1 MNTPALQHLSTLET
15 TPEILGSLV
24 SAAQFL
30 HQQGWTPA
38 TSSNFSTRVADHS
51 GAFYI
56 SRSGKDK
63 GTLTTHDF
71 MAVDAQGNPMKG
83 VEGTPSAETLLHAWV
98 YNNVSGATTV
108 LHTHS
113 LNGTLLSKLCQD
125 FGEFTISNLEILKG
139 FAGITT
145 HETSITIPIFSNHQ
159 DMTVITGQLSDY
171 KVSCQEPLRGFLLA
185 GHGLYTWGATTA
197 EARRHVE
204 VLEFLMGFALQW
216 YQSTGA
222 WPE

>member
-1 MNTPALQHLSTLET
+1 MNTST
-15 TPEILGSLV
+15 TPFQPVAISEALTELISV
-24 SAAQFL
+24 SQFL

-38 TSSNFSTRVADHS
+38 TSSNFSTRNNEPKGS
-51 GAFYI
+51 FFI

-63 GTLTTHDF
+63 GTLTQHDF
-71 MAVDAQGNPMKG
+71 MAVDAKGLPLAG

-98 YNNVSGATTV
+98 YENFPEVNTV

-113 LNGTLLSKLCQD
+113 LNGTLLSKLCEE
-125 FGEFTISNLEILKG
+125 FGEFTVSNLEILKG
-139 FAGITT
+139 FAGITS
-145 HETSITIPIFSNHQ
+145 HEASVTIPIIANHQ
-159 DMTVITGQLSDY
+159 DMTVIAEGLSRY
-171 KVSCQEPLRGFLLA
+171 QANVTNPLRGFLLA
-185 GHGLYTWGATTA
+185 GHGLYTWGNTTA

-204 VLEFLMGFALQW
+204 VMEFLMAYALQW